1 MRLEEIVKRPTMR
14 ARNRR
19 ELAHGRRVA
28 PTPELVPIDRVLGPE
43 RCVLCREEAADDI
56 TGLDDKGVCL
66 TCRALARV
74 RL

>member
-28 PTPELVPIDRVLGPE
+28 PTPDVPIDRALLGPE

-66 TCRALARV
+66 TCRAAARL